1 MPETRTS
8 RTGRGIVVTNPY
20 LIAQSETAQDNRE
33 RMILDQ
39 LPQVHMIARRLH
51 EKLPESVCLDDL
63 ISTGIVGLISAV
75 DNFEEVQGAQLKTYA
90 EYKIRGAML
99 DSLRGLDW
107 ASRHRRK
114 KAKNIEAAISSA
126 EHKLQ
131 RAATEDEV
139 AAELKMTLD
148 EYHERLLEIQGMNL
162 ESLEVATGKGNQT
175 LLSMVPDSPDDLPSG
190 ILERSELERLLAKA
204 IAAMPEKERTVL
216 ALYYHEELTLREIA
230 EVMGWHTSRVAELK
244 THSILRLRAQMKKQW
259 PTTRGI

>member
-1 MPETRTS
+1 VSNR
-8 RTGRGIVVTNPY
+8 Y
-20 LIAQSETAQDNRE
+20 QAAQSETAQDVRE
-33 RMILDQ
+33 RLILDQ
-39 LPQVHMIARRLH
+39 LPQVNLIARRLH
-51 EKLPESVCLDDL
+51 EKLPGSVCLDDL

-75 DNFEEVQGAQLKTYA
+75 DNFEEVQGVKLNTYA
-90 EYKIRGAML
+90 EYKIRGAIL

-114 KAKNIEAAISSA
+114 KAKHIEAAISSA

-139 AAELKMTLD
+139 AAELNMTLE
-148 EYHERLLEIQGMNL
+148 EYHARLLEVQGLNL
-162 ESLEVATGKGNQT
+162 ESLEVPIGTSGNQT

-190 ILERSELERLLAKA
+190 ILERSELERLLAEA

-216 ALYYHEELTLREIA
+216 ALYYHEELTLREIGQ
-230 EVMGWHTSRVAELK
+230 VMGWHTSRVAELK
-244 THSILRLRAQMKKQW
+244 THSILRLRAHMKKQW

>member
-1 MPETRTS
+1 
-8 RTGRGIVVTNPY
+8 VTNPY
-20 LIAQSETAQDNRE
+20 LLAQSETAQDKRE
-33 RMILDQ
+33 RLILDQ

-51 EKLPESVCLDDL
+51 ERLPESVCLDDL

-75 DNFEEVQGAQLKTYA
+75 DNFEEVQGVKLKTYA

-114 KAKNIEAAISSA
+114 KAKDIEAAICSA
-126 EHKLQ
+126 EHKLK

-139 AAELKMTLD
+139 AAELNVTLD
-148 EYHERLLEIQGMNL
+148 EYHERLLEVQGMNL
-162 ESLEVATGKGNQT
+162 ESLEVTSGNQT
-175 LLSMVPDSPDDLPSG
+175 LLSILPDNPDDLPSG
-190 ILERSELERLLAKA
+190 ILERSELERLLAEA

-216 ALYYHEELTLREIA
+216 ALYYHEELTLREIG

-244 THSILRLRAQMKKQW
+244 THSIMRLRARVKKQW